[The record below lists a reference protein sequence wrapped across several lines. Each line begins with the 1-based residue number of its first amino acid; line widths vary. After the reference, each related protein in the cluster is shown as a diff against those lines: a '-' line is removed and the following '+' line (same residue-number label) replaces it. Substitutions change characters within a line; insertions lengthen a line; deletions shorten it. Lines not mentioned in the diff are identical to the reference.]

1 TRQVVTDPAAPR
13 RSHRLGGL
21 RRPGCPHPCVAAA
34 RRGAPRTHLC
44 AELRPGRCNR
54 SARQLVRAAARD
66 RQPEQLL
73 PLERAR
79 RRGQRRAD
87 RGRREPR
94 GSRVALPRGDRG
106 RRHRLRLL
114 YELAKRHAD
123 LPGSR
128 RRATAEHDVVP
139 RSPLRVTLGNARCL
153 PEPRWPGWHGLPQ
166 RDGED
171 PAQLAKAQP
180 PGIAADAGALNGTM
194 VAGEVS
200 TRDAELQ
207 AEADDG
213 IAPPI
218 SVCVICGLAACQGCA
233 PAPQRPI
240 SLIVWED
247 PSQPWWLRLWH
258 TALASSLEPQ
268 RFFGELPVGKVGE
281 ALAFATCA
289 EVFALSSV
297 AVPVALGLR
306 IVAPELTN
314 QVLSSPAARKI
325 LLFT

>member
-1 TRQVVTDPAAPR
+1 
-13 RSHRLGGL
+13 
-21 RRPGCPHPCVAAA
+21 
-34 RRGAPRTHLC
+34 
-44 AELRPGRCNR
+44 
-54 SARQLVRAAARD
+54 
-66 RQPEQLL
+66 
-73 PLERAR
+73 
-79 RRGQRRAD
+79 
-87 RGRREPR
+87 
-94 GSRVALPRGDRG
+94 
-106 RRHRLRLL
+106 
-114 YELAKRHAD
+114 
-123 LPGSR
+123 
-128 RRATAEHDVVP
+128 
-139 RSPLRVTLGNARCL
+139 
-153 PEPRWPGWHGLPQ
+153 
-166 RDGED
+166 
-171 PAQLAKAQP
+171 
-180 PGIAADAGALNGTM
+180 M

-325 LLFT
+325 LLFTWITFVICMVGLHALWGACLDWGAQLPAAHRLGRVNASWKSGVRFGLYACGWDLLTSPIGMIMTLLTRGPRRGWVPVAAAVRAPLLAQRAYLELCLGADAAAQRSARRLSFYALSGGMMLLIALFLAAMVLLAKYFGY